1 MADLT
6 VPTPTAPTPTATGP
20 TAERGGASGTVPG
33 PVAVLAGAMSV
44 GAGLVHAA
52 VVGPHSDDGTLVGM
66 FVAAAV
72 LQCAVGLGLLARPG
86 RPAALATAAV
96 NVGCVAVWAW
106 SRTIGIGFVS
116 ALKDVEAVELTDG
129 LAAVMGG
136 IAVVSAAVVA
146 WRPHRSAFPFA
157 GVAVV
162 PIALAATLLTVPALV
177 GAGEHGHTD
186 EVASG
191 HAHGDGPAGGGGHAD
206 EHVAG
211 DDGHAHDTTETT
223 VAPRPFDPALPVDLS
238 GTPGVTAEQQ
248 AWAEE
253 LLERTLERLPQW
265 SDPAVAE
272 AAGYRSI
279 GDGGTGHEHFMLW
292 NAINDD
298 RFFDPDQPES
308 LVYSTSGGGRELVA
322 AMYMLP
328 DTYTL
333 ETVPDDGGALIQYH
347 VHDDLCFST
356 GDAPQVVGITSVGG
370 TCSYG
375 VKFTPAPMFH
385 VWITSHR
392 CGPFAAL
399 EGIAGGQVREGEYQS
414 CDHAHGS
421 SGSF

>member
-1 MADLT
+1 MADLA
-6 VPTPTAPTPTATGP
+6 APTPVPRTADTTSN
-20 TAERGGASGTVPG
+20 TAGSSATAPG

-52 VVGPHSDDGTLVGM
+52 VVGPHSDDRTLVWM

-72 LQCAVGLGLLARPG
+72 LQCAVGLGLLG
-86 RPAALATAAV
+86 RPSRSTALAAAAV
-96 NVGCVAVWAW
+96 NLGCVAVWAL
-106 SRTIGIGFVS
+106 SRTVGIGFVS
-116 ALKDVEAVELTDG
+116 ALEDVEAVELTDL
-129 LAAVMGG
+129 LAAVMAG
-136 IAVVSAAVVA
+136 IAVLAAAVVA
-146 WRPHRSAFPFA
+146 WHPRRSAFPFA
-157 GVAVV
+157 GLAVA
-162 PIALAATLLTVPALV
+162 PIALATILLTVPALA
-177 GAGEHGHTD
+177 GAGEHGHSD
-186 EVASG
+186 DGGSG
-191 HAHGDGPAGGGGHAD
+191 HAHGGGSASSS
-206 EHVAG
+206 AG
-211 DDGHAHDTTETT
+211 DDHADDHSAADGHGHDTTETT

-238 GTPGVTAEQQ
+238 GTPGVTPEQQ
-248 AWAEE
+248 AWAEA

-279 GDGGTGHEHFMLW
+279 GDGYTGHEHFMLW

-308 LVYSTSGGGRELVA
+308 LVYSTANGGRELVA

-333 ETVPDDGGALIQYH
+333 ATVPDDGGALIQYH
-347 VHDDLCFST
+347 VHDDLCFSE
-356 GDAPQVVGITSVGG
+356 GEAPQVVGITSVGG
-370 TCSYG
+370 SCSYG

-385 VWITSHR
+385 VWITPHR

-399 EGIAGGQVREGEYQS
+399 EGIAGGQVREGEYKS

-421 SGSF
+421 TGTF